1 MPSGG
6 KRDGAGRPRG
16 EETRLVRIP
25 VSAIPDIRDFLQ
37 RRRQPALRQAP
48 LAALHGLATAHRID
62 AANEAAALPLA
73 GSRVAAGFPSP
84 ADDYIEEYLDLNRL
98 LVHEQASTFI
108 VRVKKESESM
118 IEAGIYPDDL
128 LVVDRSLTP
137 ADGDIVIAV
146 LDGDLTV
153 KELRLREGRVA
164 LIPRN
169 RAMKP
174 IVLRD
179 GQELLVWG
187 VVTSCIHRFRR

>member
-1 MPSGG
+1 MLGDYA
-6 KRDGAGRPRG
+6 R
-16 EETRLVRIP
+16 V
-25 VSAIPDIRDFLQ
+25 
-37 RRRQPALRQAP
+37 
-48 LAALHGLATAHRID
+48 D
-62 AANEAAALPLA
+62 AANSLTIPLV

-84 ADDYIEEYLDLNRL
+84 ADDYIEEYLDLNSL
-98 LVHEQASTFI
+98 LVNEKEATFI

-153 KELRLREGRVA
+153 KELRLRDGRVA

-169 RAMKP
+169 RTMKP
-174 IVLRD
+174 IQLRE

-187 VVTSCIHRFRR
+187 VVTSCIHQFRR